1 MLEVVR
7 SIVRTWGGQ
16 ARTAIENRRDRGSA
30 LLPHRPGVHLARHR
44 RVSQQHSAAVARL
57 RVQQFHARW
66 GGPVGE
72 DLTAL
77 AEHNGVYPQLQLVAE
92 LLGEQRLLAI
102 LLAFRRTILL

>member
-7 SIVRTWGGQ
+7 SIVRTWGCQ
-16 ARTAIENRRDRGSA
+16 ARTAIENRRDRGPA

-44 RVSQQHSAAVARL
+44 RVSQQQSAAVTRL
-57 RVQQFHARW
+57 RVQQFHARRS
-66 GGPVGE
+66 GSVGE

-77 AEHNGVYPQLQLVAE
+77 AEHHGVHPQLQFVVE
-92 LLGEQRLLAI
+92 PLGEQRLLAI